1 MKGAYK
7 KMFGTPT
14 YKSIVKEYPNCLII
28 ANVIKRKR
36 NGRAWG
42 YQVLRTM
49 KEWNVVDDAIKTLKE
64 QGFKDIMVIDNT
76 YPSEHNL
83 NKQPPEL
90 VAMSMRAYLGTN

>member
-1 MKGAYK
+1 
-7 KMFGTPT
+7 MFGILT
-14 YKSIVKEYPNCLII
+14 YKRIVREQPDCLII
-28 ANVIKRKR
+28 AIVTKRKR

-42 YQVLRTM
+42 YQVLRTT
-49 KEWNVVDDAIKTLKE
+49 KEWSVVDDAIKTLKE

-90 VAMSMRAYLGTN
+90 VAMSMRAYLGTNK